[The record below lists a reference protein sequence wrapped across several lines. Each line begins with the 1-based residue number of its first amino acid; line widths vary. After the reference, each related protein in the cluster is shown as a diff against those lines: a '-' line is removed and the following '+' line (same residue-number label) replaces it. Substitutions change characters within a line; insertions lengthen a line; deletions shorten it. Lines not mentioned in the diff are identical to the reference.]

1 MLPGV
6 FIRARPPGGQN
17 GLQIRPGGGYH
28 KVPGE
33 LGEGGEHLPG
43 VFLASGLSCDDHRP
57 GVHLLRRK
65 ARLPV
70 LFRHD
75 GPHPLG
81 VDHGVGEQGCEV
93 NPAAVEVTMS
103 MQTDNRLSLIS
114 APPPPGPRSA
124 GRAYARKIDATRR
137 FSAGGIHFRR
147 GCEHHMGPP
156 NRLACLGRRGAGV
169 DADG

>member
-65 ARLPV
+65 AGFAV
-70 LFRHD
+70 LLRHD

-93 NPAAVEVTMS
+93 NPAAVEHLPIL
-103 MQTDNRLSLIS
+103 D
-114 APPPPGPRSA
+114 GDA
-124 GRAYARKIDATRR
+124 GHREGV
-137 FSAGGIHFRR
+137 SPVGQGQAG
-147 GCEHHMGPP
+147 E
-156 NRLACLGRRGAGV
+156 NELGGGGADV
-169 DADG
+169 DADR

>member
-93 NPAAVEVTMS
+93 NPAAVEHLPIL
-103 MQTDNRLSLIS
+103 D
-114 APPPPGPRSA
+114 GDA
-124 GRAYARKIDATRR
+124 GHREGV
-137 FSAGGIHFRR
+137 SPVGQGQAG
-147 GCEHHMGPP
+147 E
-156 NRLACLGRRGAGV
+156 NELGGGGADV
-169 DADG
+169 DADR